1 MTDPAPQPA
10 RTDAFH
16 HEAFSDTEFGAVP
29 SIEIHGEP
37 EGRAKLF
44 AKLMNVNALIPK
56 LKHTGQFKAGNTKY
70 SYATEADVLEPI
82 AAALAESGLATIPG
96 VVAQHWHDLP
106 GKYGTNRVCTVHAQL
121 MIGCTETG
129 AHILT
134 HTYSTAANSDK
145 ASNAAF
151 TTAIKYLLAK
161 LALVAF
167 GDDADEYTVDG
178 EKAAGPGAGKGK
190 PKAKPKAKSS
200 ALTAKQRDDLMNKVV
215 DADLQGK
222 VREWLKAEGISWSK
236 ITPEQ
241 ARHVEGMVA
250 SAG

>member
-1 MTDPAPQPA
+1 MSDTG
-10 RTDAFH
+10 RSSEFH
-16 HEAFSDTEFGAVP
+16 HETFTDADLGTVP
-29 SIEIHGEP
+29 RIEIHGEP
-37 EGRAKLF
+37 ADRAKLF
-44 AKLMNVNALIPK
+44 GKLVQVNAMIPK
-56 LKHTGQFKAGNTKY
+56 LKHTGQFNAGKTKY
-70 SYATEADVLEPI
+70 TYATEADVLEPI
-82 AAALAESGLATIPG
+82 AAALAENGLATVPS
-96 VVAQHWHDLP
+96 VVSQHWHDLP

-121 MIGCTETG
+121 MIGCADTG
-129 AHILT
+129 AHVLA
-134 HTYSTAANSDK
+134 HTYSTAANGDK

-161 LALVAF
+161 LTLVAF
-167 GDDADEYTVDG
+167 GDDADEYTTDG
-178 EKAAGPGAGKGK
+178 EKAAGPGAGKSK